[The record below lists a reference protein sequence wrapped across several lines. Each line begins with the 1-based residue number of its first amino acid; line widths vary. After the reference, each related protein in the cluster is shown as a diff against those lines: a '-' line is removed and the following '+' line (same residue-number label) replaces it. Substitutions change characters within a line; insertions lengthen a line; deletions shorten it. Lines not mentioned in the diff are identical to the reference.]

1 MAAAHEDI
9 CTRNAEFIVG
19 RDTEVDAVRFVCYWQ
34 LTHTAQLELIR
45 EYIQKPSADV
55 APLFVV
61 SGGPGS
67 GKTTLL
73 SALSKKGEEWNC
85 KIFFF
90 HCTDA
95 NGEATGSVQCIYC
108 ISSRLTSM
116 ADLAT
121 LLKRMCLELG
131 NESTPAKVVCSN

>member
-1 MAAAHEDI
+1 MRTSALGIQSLSLAATPRLNIADCHWSGYSYAI
-9 CTRNAEFIVG
+9 
-19 RDTEVDAVRFVCYWQ
+19 
-34 LTHTAQLELIR
+34 QLEQIR
-45 EYIQKPSADV
+45 NYIQKPSADV

-73 SALSKKGEEWNC
+73 SALSKKGSEWNC

-95 NGEATGSVQCIYC
+95 NGEATG
-108 ISSRLTSM
+108 
-116 ADLAT
+116 
-121 LLKRMCLELG
+121 LLLQ
-131 NESTPAKVVCSN
+131 S